1 MFKLGDRVYDLTGAD
16 GKKLPATIIGLP
28 YTHSSYLFKD
38 HYQISHYGSIEGK
51 QTGLAL
57 EHELELMDM
66 KSETTTAEHEQQET
80 EKIVELL
87 EEAVWYEN
95 KPKRTPRSKSGDTI
109 AALIQVLV
117 GKGLISSQDV
127 TRILNLKK

>member
-1 MFKLGDRVYDLTGAD
+1 MSD
-16 GKKLPATIIGLP
+16 
-28 YTHSSYLFKD
+28 
-38 HYQISHYGSIEGK
+38 
-51 QTGLAL
+51 
-57 EHELELMDM
+57 
-66 KSETTTAEHEQQET
+66 ETTVAEQEMLET